1 MAVLT
6 LTRDAILALLFVAVV
21 WPLWFL
27 PWRAATTLGRWY
39 GYIVFVFW
47 APGRRTG
54 MINLRRAYGPTLT
67 KREARRQTRAVVG
80 SLGQSLAEGAQFA
93 RRLARPG
100 WKWADVHEP
109 EDPELEQRILADSR
123 PKIFVSGHLGSW
135 EVALAMARQR
145 VGVRGA
151 AVVRK
156 VDNPFINEIFR
167 LIRVSGP
174 GQWIDKRGA
183 TAAALAS
190 VRAGKSVALLLDEN
204 AGHRGVF
211 VDFFGRPAST
221 SKLAAL
227 LSLMTGAPIVLGAAL
242 RQENGRAFTYR
253 LAVFEPQDVAE
264 EPDAVRALTARV
276 VRQWEDWVRQAPL
289 QWRWVHWRWKTRPD
303 GSLETY
309 RRSDV
314 AASFGPKRQRSAR

>member
-1 MAVLT
+1 V
-6 LTRDAILALLFVAVV
+6 
-21 WPLWFL
+21 
-27 PWRAATTLGRWY
+27 
-39 GYIVFVFW
+39 
-47 APGRRTG
+47 
-54 MINLRRAYGPTLT
+54 
-67 KREARRQTRAVVG
+67 
-80 SLGQSLAEGAQFA
+80 
-93 RRLARPG
+93 
-100 WKWADVHEP
+100 DVHEP

-135 EVALAMARQR
+135 EIALAMAAQR
-145 VGVRGA
+145 VGARGA
-151 AVVRK
+151 AIVRP
-156 VDNPFINEIFR
+156 VDNPFINRIFR
-167 LIRVSGP
+167 RIRLSEP

-183 TAAALAS
+183 AAEALAR
-190 VRAGKSVALLLDEN
+190 VRAGESVALLLDEN

-227 LSLMTGAPIVLGAAL
+227 LSLTTGAPIVVGAAL
-242 RQENGRAFTYR
+242 RQENRRTFRYR

-264 EPDAVRALTARV
+264 EPDAARALTARV
-276 VRQWEDWVRQAPL
+276 VTQWEDWVRQAPL

-314 AASFGPKRQRSAR
+314 AACFGRQPKRQAR

>member
-1 MAVLT
+1 M
-6 LTRDAILALLFVAVV
+6 LFVAVAS
-21 WPLWFL
+21 PLWFL

-39 GYIVFVFW
+39 GHIVFVFW

-54 MINLRRAYGPTLT
+54 MINLRRAYGPTMT
-67 KREARRQTRAVVG
+67 KREARRQTRVVVG

-93 RRLARPG
+93 RHLGRAG
-100 WKWADVHEP
+100 WNWVDVHEP
-109 EDPELEQRILADSR
+109 EDPELEQRILSDSR

-135 EVALAMARQR
+135 EVALAMAGQR
-145 VGVRGA
+145 VGARGA
-151 AVVRK
+151 AIVRP
-156 VDNPFINEIFR
+156 VDNRFINSIFR
-167 LIRVSGP
+167 RMRLSEP

-183 TAAALAS
+183 TAEALAR
-190 VRAGKSVALLLDEN
+190 VRAGESVALLLDEN

-227 LSLMTGAPIVLGAAL
+227 LSLTTGAPIVLGAAL
-242 RQENGRAFTYR
+242 RQENGRTFRFR
-253 LAVFEPQDVAE
+253 LAVFEPSDIAGT
-264 EPDAVRALTARV
+264 PDAVRALTARV
-276 VRQWEDWVRQAPL
+276 VKHWEDWVRQAPL

-309 RRSDV
+309 RRSDL
-314 AASFGPKRQRSAR
+314 AACFGPSKSRREPPRRD